1 MKGRKRD
8 TASFHSVLV
17 HRSFRLPIEDLAILV
32 TPKSNFGSAS
42 RTEGFGEEGRGDGG
56 VVGPNLFEKGC
67 AKEEWNEE
75 CEVAVDGGTRGRF
88 EEQQ

>member
-1 MKGRKRD
+1 M
-8 TASFHSVLV
+8 
-17 HRSFRLPIEDLAILV
+17 
-32 TPKSNFGSAS
+32 
-42 RTEGFGEEGRGDGG
+42 G
-56 VVGPNLFEKGC
+56 VWWAQTYFEKGC